1 MGKKFRKSKKIQPLY
16 TVFLITVPYIFH
28 GLLMVL
34 TRKLM
39 SEWRPSGCGQ
49 DRDGP
54 EANFNW
60 PTDLALN
67 PVTNTLALIDQES
80 VKY

>member
-1 MGKKFRKSKKIQPLY
+1 
-16 TVFLITVPYIFH
+16 
-28 GLLMVL
+28 MVL